1 MTLGNIILAA
11 DLIHSLFQR
20 AMQYQATIKT
30 ALAENRDLTDAEL
43 DALAKDTGLELEL
56 ARKRIMALKP

>member
-20 AMQYQATIKT
+20 AMKYQETIKT

-43 DALAKDTGLELEL
+43 DALANETGLELEL
-56 ARKRIMALKP
+56 ARKRILALKK